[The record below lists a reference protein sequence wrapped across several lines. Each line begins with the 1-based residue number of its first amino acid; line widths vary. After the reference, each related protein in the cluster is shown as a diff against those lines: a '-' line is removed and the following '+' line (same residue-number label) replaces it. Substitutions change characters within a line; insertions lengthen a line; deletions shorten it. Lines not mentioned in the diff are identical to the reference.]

1 MALVVETSAVP
12 KTKAA
17 PAEEHEQITIGP
29 PILTKYEKAR
39 VIGARAL
46 QISMG
51 APVIIEAPPEMRDP
65 LQLAQL
71 EMPILPLTIRRK
83 LPDGRFQE
91 IPLKWL
97 LAASSAS

>member
-1 MALVVETSAVP
+1 MP
-12 KTKAA
+12 KTKST
-17 PAEEHEQITIGP
+17 PAEAHEPITIGP

-51 APVIIEAPPEMRDP
+51 APVLMEAPPEIRDP

-71 EMPILPLTIRRK
+71 EMPTLPLTIRRK

-97 LAASSAS
+97 LEATYTA

>member
-1 MALVVETSAVP
+1 MEGQ
-12 KTKAA
+12 KAK
-17 PAEEHEQITIGP
+17 PSLAEERKEIEIGP
-29 PILTKYEKAR
+29 PTLTKYEKAR

-51 APVIIEAPPEMRDP
+51 APVIMEVSPEVRDP
-65 LQLAQL
+65 LQIAQL

-83 LPDGRFQE
+83 LPDGRYQE

-97 LAASSAS
+97 LVKAAS

>member
-1 MALVVETSAVP
+1 MVQVVETSAVA
-12 KTKAA
+12 KTKAT
-17 PAEEHEQITIGP
+17 PADAHEPITIGP

-51 APVIIEAPPEMRDP
+51 APVLMEAPADMRDP

-97 LAASSAS
+97 LEATYAA

>member
-1 MALVVETSAVP
+1 MAAA
-12 KTKAA
+12 KTKTP
-17 PAEEHEQITIGP
+17 PAEKHEITIGP

-83 LPDGRFQE
+83 LPDGRFQDV
-91 IPLKWL
+91 PLKWL
-97 LAASSAS
+97 LPSSVLP

>member
-1 MALVVETSAVP
+1 MEGP
-12 KTKAA
+12 KTKPS
-17 PAEEHEQITIGP
+17 PAGKHEKISIGP

-51 APVIIEAPPEMRDP
+51 APVLIEVSAEIRDP
-65 LQLAQL
+65 LQLAEL

-91 IPLKWL
+91 IPLQWL
-97 LAASSAS
+97 LEKSASA

>member
-1 MALVVETSAVP
+1 MVETSAVA
-12 KTKAA
+12 KTKAIPTDA
-17 PAEEHEQITIGP
+17 HEKITIGP

-51 APVIIEAPPEMRDP
+51 APVIIEAPAEMRDP

-71 EMPILPLTIRRK
+71 EMSILPLTIRRK

-97 LAASSAS
+97 LEKANAA